1 MGLSSHRSALT
12 PQCLWT
18 GRPMPDN
25 WRYQKLVD
33 RTIRSI
39 APAAAPG

>member
-1 MGLSSHRSALT
+1 
-12 PQCLWT
+12 
-18 GRPMPDN
+18 MPDN

-39 APAAAPG
+39 AHVVAPD

>member
-1 MGLSSHRSALT
+1 
-12 PQCLWT
+12 
-18 GRPMPDN
+18 MPDN

-39 APAAAPG
+39 APAAAPD

>member
-1 MGLSSHRSALT
+1 
-12 PQCLWT
+12 
-18 GRPMPDN
+18 MPDN